1 MMFFYHPGFQSFVLP
16 LSFFLVLAWGLRTAS
31 LAWRLMAP
39 PFALLL
45 ALAVWPGFVWP
56 ALAHAQMLPWWV
68 LGSTV
73 LVLLVLRFPIN
84 TLWTGYQGVWL
95 VALLPLSGLML
106 AAWAA
111 LGGSLLLAQLAAVLA
126 TVGAA
131 ALVQAWR
138 LRAASW
144 LALLPLLVLAA
155 TLAMALSA
163 LPPSGSA
170 LMGDDDPYYTTE

>member
-16 LSFFLVLAWGLRTAS
+16 LTLFLVLAWGLRTAS
-31 LAWRLMAP
+31 LAWRLMTP

-73 LVLLVLRFPIN
+73 LALLARLFPVN
-84 TLWTGYQGVWL
+84 TVWTGYQGVRL

-111 LGGSLLLAQLAAVLA
+111 LGGSLLLAQLAAVL
-126 TVGAA
+126 TSVGAA

-163 LPPSGSA
+163 LPTRDSA
-170 LMGDDDPYYTTE
+170 LTGDDDPYYTTE

>member
-1 MMFFYHPGFQSFVLP
+1 MTFFYHPGFQSFVLP
-16 LSFFLVLAWGLRTAS
+16 LTLFLVLAWGLRSAS
-31 LAWRLMAP
+31 LAWRLMAS

-84 TLWTGYQGVWL
+84 TVWTGYQGVWL
-95 VALLPLSGLML
+95 VALLPLSGLLL

-126 TVGAA
+126 TLGAA
-131 ALVQAWR
+131 ALIQAWR
-138 LRAASW
+138 LRAASC

-155 TLAMALSA
+155 TLAMALLS
-163 LPPSGSA
+163 LPTSGSA
-170 LMGDDDPYYTTE
+170 VLGDDDPYYTTD